1 MTFDAG
7 VRASNAFPD
16 DIPIMGVRYLHNY
29 AYCPRLFYYQWVEN
43 IFVENA
49 DTVAGSSKHRQVDKP
64 SRMDAHERLE
74 IPEGATVRSLHLASE
89 SLALV
94 GEIDIIENSTEGC
107 TLLDYKRGSARR
119 NESGELI
126 PKEPDALQVAA
137 YVLIAREKG
146 LYISDAA
153 IYYTGDRRRV
163 PVYLSD
169 SLLNSVP
176 ILVAEARAVAASGVC
191 PPPLENDARC
201 QYCSA
206 YPVCLPGES
215 LYWADSNE
223 EAPKISHPPVV
234 DGDDGEVIVIQDT
247 RAYLSKHGDQLHI
260 TREGKTISKH
270 PLNQVRAIYLFG
282 AVQMTGQLTQ
292 ACLEENKDVSYF
304 APSGRF
310 LGLLRGL
317 PASGIDARI
326 GQYRLFQEPEICL
339 KLAREIV
346 RAKIHNQRVFLMRN
360 GDASETDINQLRS
373 LRDSTEGVQ
382 NLPSLLGIEGM
393 AAAVYFNNFT
403 SMIKEKKMADF
414 SFTERNRRPPR
425 DPVNA
430 ILSLGYSM
438 LAKEMTG
445 VCHAVGLDP
454 FFGFYHK
461 PRYGRP
467 AVALDLMEEFRHL
480 TVDSLTI
487 SLINRGEVSAA
498 DFIFSSQGCNLN
510 EHGRRA
516 FWQGWFRRL
525 DDEITHPVFQYRMSY
540 RRMFEVQ
547 ARQLWRFL
555 RGEAKTYTAFTTR

>member
-1 MTFDAG
+1 MSDTPVQTQGRPEFLPLP
-7 VRASNAFPD
+7 VR
-16 DIPIMGVRYLHNY
+16 RLHNY

-64 SRMDAHERLE
+64 SRIDAREGLE
-74 IPEGATVRSLHLASE
+74 IPEGANVRSLHLASE
-89 SLALV
+89 SLGLV
-94 GEIDIIENSTEGC
+94 GEIDIIEGGPEGC
-107 TLLDYKRGSARR
+107 MLIDYKRGSARKS
-119 NESGELI
+119 ESGELV

-137 YVLIAREKG
+137 YVLIARENG
-146 LYISDAA
+146 LSISDAA
-153 IYYTGDRRRV
+153 IYYAGDRRRV

-169 SLLNSVP
+169 NLLDRVP
-176 ILVAEARAVAASGVC
+176 NLVAKARAVAASGVC

-215 LYWADSNE
+215 RYWADSGE
-223 EAPKISHPPVV
+223 EISKIKHPPVV
-234 DGDDGEVIVIQDT
+234 DGDEGEVIVVHDA

-260 TREGKTISKH
+260 TREGETLSKH
-270 PLNQVRAIYLFG
+270 PLRQVRAIYLFG
-282 AVQMTGQLTQ
+282 AVQMSAQLVQ
-292 ACLEENKDVSYF
+292 VCLEESKDVSYF

-317 PASGIDARI
+317 PASGIDARL
-326 GQYRLFQEPEICL
+326 GQYRLFQEPETCL

-360 GDASETDINQLRS
+360 GDAPETDIEQLRG
-373 LRDSTEGVQ
+373 LRDNTEGAQ
-382 NLPSLLGIEGM
+382 NLTSLLGIEGR
-393 AAAVYFNNFT
+393 AAALYFNNFA
-403 SMIKEKKMADF
+403 SMIKDKKMADF

-425 DPVNA
+425 DPINA

-445 VCHAVGLDP
+445 VCHSVGLDP

-467 AVALDLMEEFRHL
+467 AIALDLMEEFRHL
-480 TVDSLTI
+480 TVDSLAI
-487 SLINRGEVSAA
+487 SLINRGEVSVS
-498 DFIFSSQGCNLN
+498 DFIYSSQGCNLN

>member
-1 MTFDAG
+1 MIDTNLNANSVPELPPLP
-7 VRASNAFPD
+7 VR
-16 DIPIMGVRYLHNY
+16 RLHNY

-49 DTVAGSSKHRQVDKP
+49 DTVAGSSRHRQVDKP
-64 SRMDAHERLE
+64 SRMDAREGLE
-74 IPEGATVRSLHLASE
+74 IPEGANVRSLHLASE
-89 SLALV
+89 SLGLV
-94 GEIDIIENSTEGC
+94 GEIDIIEGGPEGC
-107 TLLDYKRGSARR
+107 MLIDYKRGSARKS
-119 NESGELI
+119 ESGELV

-137 YVLIAREKG
+137 YVLIARENG
-146 LYISDAA
+146 LSISDAA
-153 IYYTGDRRRV
+153 IYYAGDRRRV

-169 SLLNSVP
+169 NLLDRVP
-176 ILVAEARAVAASGVC
+176 NLVAKARAVAASGVC

-215 LYWADSNE
+215 RYWADSGE
-223 EAPKISHPPVV
+223 EISKIKHPPVV
-234 DGDDGEVIVIQDT
+234 DGDEGEVIVVHDA

-260 TREGKTISKH
+260 IREGETISKH
-270 PLNQVRAIYLFG
+270 PLRQVRAIYLFG
-282 AVQMTGQLTQ
+282 AVQMSAQLVQ
-292 ACLEENKDVSYF
+292 VCLEESKDVSYF

-317 PASGIDARI
+317 PASGIDARL
-326 GQYRLFQEPEICL
+326 GQYRLFQEPETCL
-339 KLAREIV
+339 KLAREVV

-360 GDASETDINQLRS
+360 GNAPETDIEQLRG
-373 LRDSTEGVQ
+373 LRDNTEGAQ
-382 NLPSLLGIEGM
+382 NLTSLLGIEGK
-393 AAAVYFNNFT
+393 AAALYFNNFA
-403 SMIKEKKMADF
+403 SMIKDKKMTDF
-414 SFTERNRRPPR
+414 SFNERNRRPPR
-425 DPVNA
+425 DPINA

-445 VCHAVGLDP
+445 VCHSVGLDP

-467 AVALDLMEEFRHL
+467 AIALDLMEEFRHL
-480 TVDSLTI
+480 TVDSLAI
-487 SLINRGEVSAA
+487 SLINRGEVSVS
-498 DFIFSSQGCNLN
+498 DFIYSSQGCNLN